1 MWLTVPFPE
10 LICLLLLLRLAAPGW
25 TWEVRP
31 EVTINFLFRPV
42 GGAPAVADE
51 VSDAAA
57 GGAVAVAAVD
67 VSIGSSLGS
76 LVMASSGLSFK
87 IAVSV
92 APSSPEKYKG

>member
-1 MWLTVPFPE
+1 M
-10 LICLLLLLRLAAPGW
+10 
-25 TWEVRP
+25 RP

-42 GGAPAVADE
+42 GGATAVADE

-57 GGAVAVAAVD
+57 GGAVAVTAVD

-87 IAVSV
+87 ILVSV
-92 APSSPEKYKG
+92 APSSPKK